1 MIQIAYE
8 YLCFRRDFLTF
19 PSGDDIQI
27 YILIWNYSLG
37 HRILDECICTA
48 SYITS
53 ETLQNHRPFSFQR
66 YTMFCYISVLL
77 KCFVFLCISRSIL
90 SSFMNVVK

>member
-8 YLCFRRDFLTF
+8 YLYSGSDFLTF
-19 PSGDDIQI
+19 SSGDDIQI

-37 HRILDECICTA
+37 HRILDERICTA

-53 ETLQNHRPFSFQR
+53 ET
-66 YTMFCYISVLL
+66 
-77 KCFVFLCISRSIL
+77 
-90 SSFMNVVK
+90 